1 MPFETTV
8 AAAAP
13 AEFKTPLLGVAV
25 PQGAALP
32 ASLAPLDAATGG
44 ALARL
49 YSAGDFT
56 GKRDETAVLYP
67 AGPAGRV
74 VLVGLGKPEAGARPD
89 VRRAAAVVTK
99 RARTLGVPFDK

>member
-13 AEFKTPLLGVAV
+13 ADFKTPLLGVAV

-32 ASLAPLDAATGG
+32 GSLAPLDAATGG

-56 GKRDETAVLYP
+56 GKRDETAVL
-67 AGPAGRV
+67 
-74 VLVGLGKPEAGARPD
+74 
-89 VRRAAAVVTK
+89 
-99 RARTLGVPFDK
+99 